1 MTLRFVVFLCR
12 YKSKLEK
19 VTSDL
24 ETEKAARKAE
34 LAEERTKHAQA
45 TDSWRGKIHDIK
57 SRRDK
62 LDLLYNETS
71 EKLGRTEA
79 ALVAARAAHASQG
92 DLWSKRE
99 VVLRAAVTRLQ
110 KFVKSLQGQVERY
123 REKVEAHSS
132 TLGFARQSSAGGAAG
147 GNDEAG
153 PVSAATAAVVSDLQ
167 AEILHLKISNRKSEE
182 QLRLLRKELASAK
195 TANVLALASARRLSE
210 QAENALA
217 MAAALEIEEA
227 RRSGSTDVMN
237 RVNRSMA
244 QLFQHQHTAVAQPT
258 RQDGSGQG
266 GGQQVAGGHL
276 EGLVPGQRVRIVALI
291 DDATD
296 RPSIHNNSL
305 ATIQTQLTSR
315 RDPRDNRFVVVV
327 DGLKGEHVQVA
338 ARNLVWGKE
347 LGAMGSLPSRS
358 SLRRTGAYGGD
369 SPKRGG
375 NAEEP
380 AAPILSAAQKQ
391 MLVAVR
397 DFTVENNAAGAS
409 VSAAGTTPQKQIKSV
424 SQATPGPSPAKANYS
439 DVKAKIVA
447 KFGDFKFN
455 RHKALIQLELKRL
468 SEGKPSLLDDPSG
481 LPDVSAHDDSSNA
494 DGSPS
499 KFGWW
504 NQLAS
509 NMKRAFNKNGKA
521 GRDNAP
527 FTDFDIV
534 IRPDS
539 AWGFSLQKV
548 DSEQVNS
555 LAAVQLDDA
564 DFDEDIE
571 IEGAG
576 TSSANATIAKA
587 MKLEDGDV
595 VIRVDGQ
602 ECTGW
607 PDTAIKASMRRVK
620 NNEVDA
626 PGVTLTLRR
635 HNQRVSSAHNGHTAS
650 ATGSRENSAVS
661 SRRSTGTGETPQ
673 KRNEEALA
681 MAAAA
686 AEAAAS
692 SGAGTQWKLV
702 PIDSSSPP
710 LDSKGKVCRQD
721 DPKVK
726 AVYEAWTDNPAR
738 HAALRGWFGRILSGG
753 AFSETETSAK
763 VELKGLSSAAIT
775 GFLNVV
781 LPLLLHDAPMLDL
794 EVYLRRSPDAK
805 KEEEDPLLGGPVLMD
820 MRLFVSPKFL

>member
-1 MTLRFVVFLCR
+1 M
-12 YKSKLEK
+12 
-19 VTSDL
+19 
-24 ETEKAARKAE
+24 
-34 LAEERTKHAQA
+34 
-45 TDSWRGKIHDIK
+45 
-57 SRRDK
+57 
-62 LDLLYNETS
+62 
-71 EKLGRTEA
+71 
-79 ALVAARAAHASQG
+79 VAARAAHASQG
-92 DLWSKRE
+92 ELWSKRE

-132 TLGFARQSSAGGAAG
+132 TLGFARQSTTAAGGGAADG
-147 GNDEAG
+147 SDEAG

-258 RQDGSGQG
+258 RQDG
-266 GGQQVAGGHL
+266 GGQAGLTGGNL

-296 RPSIHNNSL
+296 RPSVHNNSL
-305 ATIQTQLTSR
+305 ATIKTQLTSR

-347 LGAMGSLPSRS
+347 LGEMGSLPSRS
-358 SLRRTGAYGGD
+358 SVRRAGAYGGD

-375 NAEEP
+375 DAEEP

-397 DFTVENNAAGAS
+397 DFTDESTSAGTNS
-409 VSAAGTTPQKQIKSV
+409 VSSAAGPTPQKPKPTTTST
-424 SQATPGPSPAKANYS
+424 TPGPSPAKANYS

-481 LPDVSAHDDSSNA
+481 LPDLGANNDDDSSNA
-494 DGSPS
+494 DSSPS

-504 NQLAS
+504 NQLTS
-509 NMKRAFNKNGKA
+509 NVKRAFNKNGKTGGKDDA
-521 GRDNAP
+521 R

-534 IRPDS
+534 LRPDS
-539 AWGFSLQKV
+539 VWGFSLQKV
-548 DSEQVNS
+548 DPEQVNS
-555 LAAVQLDDA
+555 LAAVRLDDA

-576 TSSANATIAKA
+576 TSSASTTIAKA

-607 PDTAIKASMRRVK
+607 PDTAIKAGMRRVK

-635 HNQRVSSAHNGHTAS
+635 HNHRVSSGANAGHSAS
-650 ATGSRENSAVS
+650 ATASTENSATS
-661 SRRSTGTGETPQ
+661 SRRTTGTGDTPQ
-673 KRNEEALA
+673 KRNEDALA

-794 EVYLRRSPDAK
+794 EVYLRRSPDTK